1 MYQKFWIRYC
11 YFIKREDIRFNKNSS
26 KCCLFTS
33 INLDDSAENIDFS
46 SKTDTADETD
56 ATCLPEPFSSLFDS
70 AAVNLGND
78 DLTSLCK
85 DIYSQYHQAY
95 RQKSYDNLTKVTI
108 LQSLNYNWNFHR
120 GGRIK
125 ASNFHWVRHKK
136 VDDEG
141 NQNTSSLLNELILYT
156 ITPNVPAITHGQKN
170 EKRAWTQYKTL
181 SLQEHQILVIQN
193 TGLHINAEFPYLG
206 ASPDG
211 LSQCDCHG
219 KGVLEIKCPRNYRYG
234 LKNWQQDKNFFIDEL
249 SNKDWPQVLLSNSRS
264 DVYIKLGFL
273 WLLHLVTCYFYR
285 LSKFPKNSCWE
296 QHVC

>member
-1 MYQKFWIRYC
+1 M
-11 YFIKREDIRFNKNSS
+11 
-26 KCCLFTS
+26 
-33 INLDDSAENIDFS
+33 DDSAENIDFS

-56 ATCLPEPFSSLFDS
+56 VTCLPGPFSSLFDS

-108 LQSLNYNWNFHR
+108 LQSLNYNWKLHT

-125 ASNFHWVRHKK
+125 ASNFHGVRHKK

-156 ITPNVPAITHGQKN
+156 ITPSVPAITHGQKN

-193 TGLHINAEFPYLG
+193 TDLHINAEFPYLG

-211 LSQCDCHG
+211 LSQCNCHG
-219 KGVLEIKCPRNYRYG
+219 KGVLEIKCPHNYRYG

-249 SNKDWPQVLLSNSRS
+249 SNKD
-264 DVYIKLGFL
+264 
-273 WLLHLVTCYFYR
+273 
-285 LSKFPKNSCWE
+285 
-296 QHVC
+296 